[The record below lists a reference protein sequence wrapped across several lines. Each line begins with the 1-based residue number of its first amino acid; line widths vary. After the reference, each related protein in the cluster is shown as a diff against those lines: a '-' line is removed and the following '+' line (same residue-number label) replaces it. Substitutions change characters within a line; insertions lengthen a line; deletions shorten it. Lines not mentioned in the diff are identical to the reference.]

1 MVVELANWRQ
11 ITTARLHECRRPCR
25 LRPCGRRQAWQSY
38 SMQFSSEELA
48 WATDIVGRWV
58 PPTPQYVWPLLADH
72 VDGEVWVK
80 HENHT
85 PTGAFKVRGG
95 LVYAERL
102 RIERPEVKGI
112 VSATRGNHGQSL
124 AFAGRAAGIGVTI
137 VVPTGNSPDKNA
149 AMRGFGA
156 DLIVHGHDFQSA
168 REHASAIGAQR
179 GLEIVPSYHPDL
191 VLGVA
196 TYARE
201 LFDAAGELDTVYVPV
216 GMGSGISAIIG
227 VRDLLGL
234 RTEVVGVVAEE
245 APATARSMMAGR
257 VITTETANTFVDGVA
272 CRVPDEDA
280 IAVICSGA
288 SRVLVVSEDDA
299 AEAMRVLFAT
309 THNVAE
315 PAGALAL
322 AGLLAE
328 RSSAAGKR
336 VALIQTGG
344 NADAG
349 LLLQVLAGQTPT
361 V

>member
-1 MVVELANWRQ
+1 
-11 ITTARLHECRRPCR
+11 
-25 LRPCGRRQAWQSY
+25 
-38 SMQFSSEELA
+38 MQFSSGELE
-48 WATDIVGRWV
+48 WAAEVVGRRV
-58 PPTPQYVWPLLADH
+58 PPTPQYVWPLLADNL
-72 VDGEVWVK
+72 GAEVWVK

-102 RIERPEVKGI
+102 RTGRPGVKGI

-124 AFAGRAAGIGVTI
+124 AFAGRAAGIDVTI
-137 VVPTGNSPDKNA
+137 VVPEGNSPDKNA

-156 DLIVHGHDFQSA
+156 ELIVHGHDFQSA
-168 REHASAIGAQR
+168 REHAAGIGARR
-179 GLEIVPSYHPDL
+179 GLETVPSYHPDL

-201 LFDAAGELDTVYVPV
+201 LFGAAGELDAVYVPV
-216 GMGSGISAIIG
+216 GMGSGISGIIG

-234 RTEVVGVVAEE
+234 RTEVIGVVAEN
-245 APATARSMMAGR
+245 APATARSVLAGR
-257 VITTETANTFVDGVA
+257 VVVTATAATFIDGVA
-272 CRVPDEDA
+272 ARVPDPDA
-280 IAVICSGA
+280 IAVIRAGA
-288 SRVLVVSEDDA
+288 ARVLTISEDDA
-299 AEAMRVLFAT
+299 AEAMRVLFSA

-328 RSSAAGKR
+328 RSRAAGKR
-336 VALIQTGG
+336 VAVIQTGG

-349 LLLQVLAGQTPT
+349 LLLQVLAGHTPT